1 MSKLRKKIVVPISLT
16 LTGCLVVAAFVLN
29 DSLTKVD
36 ANVAFN
42 GISDIVSSHG
52 KDKPFNI
59 VEVVPDK
66 KMASIGYL
74 IDGQEPDNWFGTL
87 SRMSDKDGAGVQKRF
102 AYMEGLKTKLAP
114 ITTEKKDNT
123 KPLYYEPYEES
134 YVSQGDDWTELALV
148 DMDRINKGTTGYKMT
163 EQAEGDYKFNTD
175 YQLAVNEDG
184 LPTGHYR
191 QNVDHYVFMQ
201 GEDEAEDGS
210 NTETENGN
218 QIKAPGKRGYYS
230 VAFSAV
236 KLPDGMTNTQYLV
249 ETDNSQ
255 KADGNTD
262 SGTDGNIDSST
273 DNTTDTGTGDD
284 TVEKHV
290 VYSIKSAYAIV
301 SAEGMQNIAKYDPK
315 AYIYRTDKSDTTSPY
330 EFVARADR
338 MASLPDGSKPDY
350 EKYTYFTVE
359 MEYVPADKI
368 TDDETYYEVDTEVPI
383 EFNYDETGEYGAV
396 LDSQNPYEKIDDG
409 TPDNQPAGKTGADDI
424 SDDASIADS
433 ATENNDGNTGRVIL
447 TDTDG
452 YFDIV
457 KDSQTYTYVGKG
469 KGDYIMEADKN
480 GSLDYPVNTTHI
492 YYKGGFKNN
501 NWFRNGVFNQ
511 EGKKGDDDKTANMTF
526 NVKTVTPK
534 ELEQIDVSTIDLLY
548 LSGSKS
554 VLSKD
559 LGDDSAK
566 YNTGYNTG
574 NDISWDKVKQ
584 IVQRVHQSGI
594 MMPVIVDNGIV
605 WPDSN
610 ADYSSNIKKLAG
622 LLSCNNFSSLNF
634 TKDSADNFIN
644 WGNDIKYYKVD
655 SGTHKYGFV
664 IGNEYVIPRNYNPG
678 TDVPF
683 VLRDDFATA
692 FIANEDETQFVNAA
706 KTENFDEIAEYI
718 NSENTSRKNEN
729 NTLGQVKYE
738 YYDKKISKAI
748 VLSYIISY
756 ADKRDV
762 AKPVDELNIL
772 DIEPGMNTGSVNNC
786 INNLKNNL
794 KSWLGSNCPAEDK
807 INITCINSSEFIG
820 RIEDLNNY
828 DMIYMGLCADNL
840 NWNNGRTVYNDST
853 MNGLIYSN
861 VGDIVVIDP
870 TPVENHNGNTRANGH
885 AGLLDSDY
893 VENNDGTGFGL
904 KTNLPNWNGDN
915 GDNSEYI
922 KSVNTYRG
930 SGNDITTEKV
940 DALNNYLK
948 AGYPIVVANGFYMND
963 NNTTV
968 NEDKIDNC
976 SNIYSF
982 LNTNA
987 SNEYMLKVSSN
998 NTLSKD
1004 LYASLTAEKP
1014 QIKVKEQK
1022 KEEDKDYVK
1031 LEDNHIVLE
1040 FNINNRGGADAN
1052 ASFDLGFYL
1061 DANADGKFSPTQ
1073 EKIAGNNV
1081 KIYQDGTL
1089 VSPQLDANGEYYYN
1103 LNAGKYNYKLVY
1115 ELPTQFV
1122 GVIPWQLR
1130 ASQTTNS
1137 YRYDVTG
1144 GYFYKQANS
1153 NQKQHIK
1160 VLQIN
1165 TSRGKNGNFLYGNT
1179 TFNMQN
1185 EKKNNT
1191 KFAELLKQVT
1201 DFELDITTLDGD
1213 SSEFKTLC
1221 KNDKVK
1227 DYDMLVIGFSDCY
1240 EIFNDSGQV
1249 DRIKEFI
1256 QSGKAVLFTHD
1267 TTSHCNNKNTDDNDI
1282 RNNFWGYEFNTIVR
1296 DVVGMDRYGIL
1307 NSSALKKG
1315 NTLENGE
1322 ADYDEAVNYANEH
1335 KTDIAYEPKSKR
1347 QTIVRQN
1354 QGFVYGDLSRYQNTG
1369 CGSHMLYP
1377 NIGDPMGNTNNATK
1391 VNSGQITTYPFKI
1404 SDKINISQTHRQYYQ
1419 LDFNEDS
1426 DNDGESDIVVWYTLS
1441 DNNVYNVSPKDVRNN
1456 YYIYTKG
1463 NVTYSGVGHSNVTGS
1478 VDELKLYIN
1487 TMIAAYSVVEHAPA
1501 ISLKE
1506 GYDPKSADI
1515 STIYST
1521 IDTAIQQDEEAKKE
1535 GNPDA
1540 ARLDVDDDGK
1550 IATQDVYFTVK
1561 DTNMLRNQVDK
1572 DTTVNMN
1579 FYTEGTKDDHDKE
1592 IDDDGNTIYLKEMKN
1607 WQIYS
1612 LHDDGS
1618 EADLLGP
1625 SKAGNNR
1632 TFFANNKTYKV
1643 KVPLKTLPVGQNSI
1657 KVYAVASSNITVM
1670 QNNQE
1675 VKKNTP
1681 EAYKTFQIQRVGLA
1695 DLD

>member
-74 IDGQEPDNWFGTL
+74 IDGQEPDDWFGTL
-87 SRMSDKDGAGVQKRF
+87 SKMSDKDGAGVKNRS

-175 YQLAVNEDG
+175 YQLAVNEAG

-201 GEDEAEDGS
+201 GEDETEDGS

-230 VAFSAV
+230 VAFTAV

-249 ETDNSQ
+249 PSDNSQ

-262 SGTDGNIDSST
+262 SST
-273 DNTTDTGTGDD
+273 DNTPDTGTADD

-290 VYSIKSAYAIV
+290 VYAIKSSYAIV
-301 SAEGMQNIAKYDPK
+301 SDESMQTIAKYDPK
-315 AYIYRTDKSDTTSPY
+315 AYIYRTDNSDTTSPY
-330 EFVARADR
+330 KFVARADR
-338 MASLPDGSKPDY
+338 MAGLPDGSKPDY
-350 EKYTYFTVE
+350 EKYTYYTVE

-368 TDDETYYEVDTEVPI
+368 TDDETYYEVNTEVPI

-396 LDSQNPYEKIDDG
+396 LDSQNPYEKIDGG
-409 TPDNQPAGKTGADDI
+409 TPDNQKTD
-424 SDDASIADS
+424 
-433 ATENNDGNTGRVIL
+433 NTGKVIL
-447 TDTDG
+447 KDTDG

-457 KDSQTYTYVGKG
+457 EDSQTYTYVGKG
-469 KGDYIMEADKN
+469 NGDYIMKADKT
-480 GSLDYPVNTTHI
+480 GSLDYPVNTTRI

-511 EGKKGDDDKTANMTF
+511 EGKTGDEDKTANMTF
-526 NVKTVTPK
+526 KVKTVTPK

-554 VLSKD
+554 ILSKD
-559 LGDDSAK
+559 LEESAAK
-566 YNTGYNTG
+566 YNAD
-574 NDISWDKVKQ
+574 NDILWDKVKQ
-584 IVQRVHQSGI
+584 IVERVHQSGI

-605 WPDSN
+605 WPTSS

-634 TKDSADNFIN
+634 TNDSDENFIN
-644 WGNDIKYYKVD
+644 WNDRITYYTVD
-655 SGTHKYGFV
+655 SKTRTHGYV
-664 IGNEYVIPRNYNPG
+664 VGNEYVIPRNYNPDN
-678 TDVPF
+678 DVPF
-683 VLRDDFATA
+683 VIRDDFAVS
-692 FIANEDETQFVNAA
+692 FIANDDEAQFVKAA
-706 KTENFDEIAEYI
+706 ENENFGEIAEYI

-729 NTLGQVKYE
+729 STLGQDKYE
-738 YYDKKISKAI
+738 YYDKKISKEI

-772 DIEPGMNTGSVNNC
+772 DIEPGMNSQSDC
-786 INNLKNNL
+786 ITPLKKNL
-794 KSWLGSNCPAEDK
+794 KSWLGANCPADDN
-807 INITCINSSEFIG
+807 IHITCVNSSEFIG

-828 DMIYMGLCADNL
+828 DMIYMGLCCDNL
-840 NWNNGRTVYNDST
+840 NKSWENGAKITVYNDSS

-870 TPVENHNGNTRANGH
+870 TYIGDDENGSTYSRGH

-893 VENNDGTGFGL
+893 LTEY
-904 KTNLPNWNGDN
+904 DN
-915 GDNSEYI
+915 GLGLIRDFTDPNDNEKYV
-922 KSVNTYRG
+922 KAVNTYRG
-930 SGNDITTEKV
+930 PGNDITTEKV
-940 DALNNYLK
+940 EALNNYLK
-948 AGYPIVVANGFYMND
+948 AGYPIVVDKDFYKND
-963 NNTTV
+963 NNIEKV
-968 NEDKIDNC
+968 NDYYIDNC
-976 SNIYSF
+976 SNIYGF
-982 LNTNA
+982 MEANI
-987 SNEYMLKVSSN
+987 SNDHLIKTKSDN
-998 NTLSKD
+998 NLSTD
-1004 LYASLTAEKP
+1004 LYTNLTAEKP

-1022 KEEDKDYVK
+1022 KEQGKDYVK

-1052 ASFDLGFYL
+1052 ASFDIGFYL
-1061 DANADGKFSPTQ
+1061 DSNADGKFSPTQ

-1081 KIYQDGTL
+1081 QIYRDGTL
-1089 VSPQLDANGEYYYN
+1089 VSPQIDENGEYNYN
-1103 LNAGKYNYKLVY
+1103 LEAGKYNYKLVY

-1130 ASQTTNS
+1130 ASQTTNP

-1160 VLQIN
+1160 ILQID
-1165 TSRGKNGNFLYGNT
+1165 TSKGIKGKYLAGAS
-1179 TFNMQN
+1179 TFNMQEQKSDSN
-1185 EKKNNT
+1185 S
-1191 KFAELLKQVT
+1191 KFSKLLKDVT
-1201 DFELDITTLDGD
+1201 DFELDIKTLAGD
-1213 SSEFKTLC
+1213 SVEFKKLC
-1221 KNDKVK
+1221 KDNKVK

-1240 EIFNDSGQV
+1240 EIYNDSKQV

-1267 TTSHCNNKNTDDNDI
+1267 TTSLSNNKYKGNETV
-1282 RNNFWGYEFNTIVR
+1282 RNNNWGYDFNTIVR

-1307 NSSALKKG
+1307 HSSALKKG
-1315 NTLENGE
+1315 NTLKEGTDE
-1322 ADYDEAVNYANEH
+1322 YAEAVSYAKEH
-1335 KTDIAYEPKSKR
+1335 NTDIAYKPRSNKE
-1347 QTIVRQN
+1347 TIVRQN
-1354 QGFVYGDLSRYQNTG
+1354 QGFAYGDLDSNQDTSHGG
-1369 CGSHMLYP
+1369 CRLYSWLY
-1377 NIGDPMGNTNNATK
+1377 GTMGHTKNAEK

-1404 SDKINISQTHRQYYQ
+1404 PDKIEIAWTHRQYYQ

-1441 DNNVYNVSPKDVRNN
+1441 DQNVYYSSPKDVRNN

-1463 NVTYSGVGHSNVTGS
+1463 NVTYSGVGHSDVTQS

-1506 GYDPKSADI
+1506 GYDTKSADI

-1521 IDTAIQQDEEAKKE
+1521 IDTAIQQDEEAKEE
-1535 GNPDA
+1535 GDPDA
-1540 ARLDVDDDGK
+1540 ARLDVDDKGN

-1572 DTTVNMN
+1572 DTTVNMS
-1579 FYTEGTKDDHDKE
+1579 FFIEGTKDDHDKE

-1625 SKAGNNR
+1625 SEAGNNR

-1643 KVPLKTLPVGQNSI
+1643 KVPLATLPAGQNSI

>member
-74 IDGQEPDNWFGTL
+74 IDGQEPDDWFGTL
-87 SRMSDKDGAGVQKRF
+87 SKMSDKDGAGVKKR
-102 AYMEGLKTKLAP
+102 ADYMSGLKTKLAP
-114 ITTEKKDNT
+114 ITTEEKDNT

-134 YVSQGDDWTELALV
+134 YVNQGNDWSELALV
-148 DMDRINKGTTGYKMT
+148 DMDRINKGTPGYKMT

-201 GEDEAEDGS
+201 GEDETEDGS
-210 NTETENGN
+210 NTEIENGN

-230 VAFSAV
+230 VAFTAV

-249 ETDNSQ
+249 PSDNSQ

-262 SGTDGNIDSST
+262 SST
-273 DNTTDTGTGDD
+273 DNTPDTGTADD

-290 VYSIKSAYAIV
+290 VYAIKSSYAIV
-301 SAEGMQNIAKYDPK
+301 SDESMQTIAKYDPK
-315 AYIYRTDKSDTTSPY
+315 AYIYRTDNSDTTSPY
-330 EFVARADR
+330 KFVARADR
-338 MASLPDGSKPDY
+338 MAGLPDGSKPDY

-368 TDDETYYEVDTEVPI
+368 TDDETYYEVDNGVPI

-396 LDSQNPYEKIDDG
+396 LDSQNPYEKIDGG
-409 TPDNQPAGKTGADDI
+409 TPDNQKTD
-424 SDDASIADS
+424 
-433 ATENNDGNTGRVIL
+433 NTGKVIL
-447 TDTDG
+447 KDTDG

-457 KDSQTYTYVGKG
+457 EDSQTYTYVGKG
-469 KGDYIMEADKN
+469 NGDYIMKADKT
-480 GSLDYPVNTTHI
+480 GSLDYPVNTTRI

-511 EGKKGDDDKTANMTF
+511 EGKTGDEDKTANMTF
-526 NVKTVTPK
+526 KVKTVTPK

-554 VLSKD
+554 ILSKD
-559 LGDDSAK
+559 LKNDDAK
-566 YNTGYNTG
+566 YNAG
-574 NDISWDKVKQ
+574 NDITWDKVKQ
-584 IVQRVHQSGI
+584 IVKRVHQSGI

-605 WPDSN
+605 WPS
-610 ADYSSNIKKLAG
+610 ASGPDYSSNIKKLAG

-634 TKDSADNFIN
+634 TNDSDENFIN
-644 WGNDIKYYKVD
+644 WNDRITYYTVD
-655 SGTHKYGFV
+655 SKTRTHGYV
-664 IGNEYVIPRNYNPG
+664 VGNEYVIPRNYNPDN
-678 TDVPF
+678 DVPF
-683 VLRDDFATA
+683 VIRDDFAVS
-692 FIANEDETQFVNAA
+692 FIANDDEAQFVKAA
-706 KTENFDEIAEYI
+706 ENENFGEIAEYI

-729 NTLGQVKYE
+729 STLGQDKYE
-738 YYDKKISKAI
+738 YYDKKISKEI

-772 DIEPGMNTGSVNNC
+772 DIEPGMNSQSDC
-786 INNLKNNL
+786 ITPLKKNL
-794 KSWLGSNCPAEDK
+794 KSWLGANCPADDN
-807 INITCINSSEFIG
+807 IHITCVNSSEFIG

-828 DMIYMGLCADNL
+828 DMIYMGLCCDNL
-840 NWNNGRTVYNDST
+840 NKSWENGAKITVYNDSS

-870 TPVENHNGNTRANGH
+870 TYIGDDENGSTYSRGH

-893 VENNDGTGFGL
+893 LTEY
-904 KTNLPNWNGDN
+904 DN
-915 GDNSEYI
+915 GLGLIRDFTDPNDNEKYV
-922 KSVNTYRG
+922 KAVNTYRG
-930 SGNDITTEKV
+930 PGNDITTEKGE
-940 DALNNYLK
+940 ALNNYLK
-948 AGYPIVVANGFYMND
+948 AGYPIVVDKDFYKND
-963 NNTTV
+963 NNIEKV
-968 NEDKIDNC
+968 NDYYIDNC
-976 SNIYSF
+976 SNIYGF
-982 LNTNA
+982 MEANI
-987 SNEYMLKVSSN
+987 SNDHLIKTKSDN
-998 NTLSKD
+998 NLSTD
-1004 LYASLTAEKP
+1004 LYTNLTAEKP

-1022 KEEDKDYVK
+1022 KEQGKDYVK

-1052 ASFDLGFYL
+1052 ASFDIGFYL
-1061 DANADGKFSPTQ
+1061 DSNADGKFSPTQ

-1081 KIYQDGTL
+1081 QIYQDGTL
-1089 VSPQLDANGEYYYN
+1089 VSPQLDVNGEYYYN
-1103 LNAGKYNYKLVY
+1103 LKAGKYNYKLVY

-1130 ASQTTNS
+1130 ASQTTNP

-1160 VLQIN
+1160 ILQID
-1165 TSRGKNGNFLYGNT
+1165 TSKGIKGKYLAGAS
-1179 TFNMQN
+1179 TFNMQEQKSKTN
-1185 EKKNNT
+1185 SEFSK
-1191 KFAELLKQVT
+1191 LLKQVT
-1201 DFELDITTLDGD
+1201 DFELDITTLAGD
-1213 SSEFKTLC
+1213 SDKFKTLC
-1221 KNDKVK
+1221 KEDKVK

-1240 EIFNDSGQV
+1240 EIYNDSKQV

-1267 TTSHCNNKNTDDNDI
+1267 TTSLSNNKYKGNETV
-1282 RNNFWGYEFNTIVR
+1282 RNNNWGYDFNTIVR

-1307 NSSALKKG
+1307 HSSALKKG
-1315 NTLENGE
+1315 NTLKEGTDE
-1322 ADYDEAVNYANEH
+1322 YAEAVSYAKEH
-1335 KTDIAYEPKSKR
+1335 NTDIAYKPRSNKE
-1347 QTIVRQN
+1347 TIVRQN
-1354 QGFVYGDLSRYQNTG
+1354 QGFAYGDLDSNQDTSHGG
-1369 CGSHMLYP
+1369 CRLYSWLY
-1377 NIGDPMGNTNNATK
+1377 GTMGHTKNAEK

-1404 SDKINISQTHRQYYQ
+1404 PDKIEIAWTHRQYYQ

-1441 DNNVYNVSPKDVRNN
+1441 DQNVYYSSPKDVRNN

-1463 NVTYSGVGHSNVTGS
+1463 NVTYSGVGHSDVTQS

-1521 IDTAIQQDEEAKKE
+1521 IDTAIQQDEEAKTN

-1540 ARLDVDDDGK
+1540 ARLDVDDDGN

-1572 DTTVNMN
+1572 DTTVNMS
-1579 FYTEGTKDDHDKE
+1579 FFIEGTKDDHDKE

-1625 SKAGNNR
+1625 SEAGNNR

-1643 KVPLKTLPVGQNSI
+1643 KVPLATLPAGQNSI

>member
-87 SRMSDKDGAGVQKRF
+87 SKMSDKDGAGVKNRS

-134 YVSQGDDWTELALV
+134 YVNQGDDWSELALV

-175 YQLAVNEDG
+175 YQLAVNEEG

-201 GEDEAEDGS
+201 GKDETEDGS

-230 VAFSAV
+230 VAFTAV

-249 ETDNSQ
+249 PSDNSQ

-262 SGTDGNIDSST
+262 SST
-273 DNTTDTGTGDD
+273 DNTPDTGTADD

-290 VYSIKSAYAIV
+290 VYAIKSSYAIV
-301 SAEGMQNIAKYDPK
+301 SDESMQTIAKYDPK
-315 AYIYRTDKSDTTSPY
+315 AYIYSTDNSDTTSPY

-338 MASLPDGSKPDY
+338 MAGLPDVSKPDY
-350 EKYTYFTVE
+350 EKYTYYTVE

-368 TDDETYYEVDTEVPI
+368 TDDEIYYEVNTQVPI

-396 LDSQNPYEKIDDG
+396 LDSQNPYEKIDGG
-409 TPDNQPAGKTGADDI
+409 TPDNKPA
-424 SDDASIADS
+424 
-433 ATENNDGNTGRVIL
+433 GNTGKVIL
-447 TDTDG
+447 KDTDG

-457 KDSQTYTYVGKG
+457 KDSQTYTYVGEG
-469 KGDYIMEADKN
+469 NGDYIMEADEK
-480 GSLDYPVNTTHI
+480 GSLDYPVNTTRI
-492 YYKGGFKNN
+492 YYKGGFTNN

-511 EGKKGDDDKTANMTF
+511 EGKTGDEDKTANMTF
-526 NVKTVTPK
+526 KVKTVTPK

-554 VLSKD
+554 ILSND
-559 LGDDSAK
+559 LKEDDAK
-566 YNTGYNTG
+566 YNAG
-574 NDISWDKVKQ
+574 NDIKWDKVKQ
-584 IVQRVHQSGI
+584 IVKRVHQSGI

-605 WPDSN
+605 WPASGGP
-610 ADYSSNIKKLAG
+610 DYSSNIKKLAG
-622 LLSCNNFSSLNF
+622 LLSCYNFSSLNF
-634 TKDSADNFIN
+634 TEDSDENFID
-644 WGNDIKYYKVD
+644 WYGNNVITYYKVD
-655 SGTHKYGFV
+655 SKKNHTHGYV
-664 IGNEYVIPRNYNPG
+664 VGNEYVIPRNYEPD

-692 FIANEDETQFVNAA
+692 FIANNDETQFFNEA
-706 KTENFDEIAEYI
+706 KNENFDEIAEYI

-729 NTLGQVKYE
+729 DTLGQKKYD
-738 YYDKKISKAI
+738 YYDKKISKEI

-762 AKPVDELNIL
+762 AKPVEELNIL
-772 DIEPGMNTGSVNNC
+772 DIEPGMNSQSNC
-786 INNLKNNL
+786 ITPLKKNL
-794 KSWLGSNCPAEDK
+794 KSWLGANCPADDK
-807 INITCINSSEFIG
+807 IKITCVNSSEFIG

-828 DMIYMGLCADNL
+828 DMIYMGLCCDNL
-840 NWNNGRTVYNDST
+840 NKRWENGANITVYNDSS

-870 TPVENHNGNTRANGH
+870 TYISNENGFTYSRGH

-893 VENNDGTGFGL
+893 LDKYDGGLGL
-904 KTNLPNWNGDN
+904 KRKLTKPNDN
-915 GDNSEYI
+915 EKYVQA
-922 KSVNTYRG
+922 VNTYRG
-930 SGNDITTEKV
+930 PGNDITTEKV
-940 DALNNYLK
+940 EALNNYLK
-948 AGYPIVVANGFYMND
+948 AGYPIVVDKDFYTYD
-963 NNTTV
+963 NNIEKV
-968 NEDKIDNC
+968 NDYYIDNC
-976 SNIYSF
+976 SNIYGFMEANISNDH
-982 LNTNA
+982 LIKTN
-987 SNEYMLKVSSN
+987 SN
-998 NTLSKD
+998 NTLSTD
-1004 LYASLTAEKP
+1004 LYANLTAEKP

-1022 KEEDKDYVK
+1022 KEEVKGEVMDYVK

-1052 ASFDLGFYL
+1052 ASFDIGFYL
-1061 DANADGKFSPTQ
+1061 DSNADGKFSPAQ

-1081 KIYQDGTL
+1081 QIYRDGTL
-1089 VSPQLDANGEYYYN
+1089 VSPQIDTNGEYYYN
-1103 LNAGKYNYKLVY
+1103 LQAGKYNYKLVY

-1160 VLQIN
+1160 ILQIN
-1165 TSRGKNGNFLYGNT
+1165 TSKGNNGNYLAGAT
-1179 TFNMQN
+1179 TFDMQK
-1185 EKKNNT
+1185 EKSNSSSMFSK
-1191 KFAELLKQVT
+1191 LLKQVT

-1213 SSEFKTLC
+1213 SDKFKTLC
-1221 KNDKVK
+1221 KDDKVK

-1267 TTSHCNNKNTDDNDI
+1267 TTSLSNNKHTETYKVWNEYPWAGNKV
-1282 RNNFWGYEFNTIVR
+1282 RNNNWGYDFNTIVR

-1307 NSSALKKG
+1307 HSSALKKG
-1315 NTLENGE
+1315 NTLEKGTD
-1322 ADYDEAVNYANEH
+1322 DYDEAVKYATEH
-1335 KTDIAYEPKSKR
+1335 KTDIAYKPRSDK

-1354 QGFVYGDLSRYQNTG
+1354 QGFAYGDLDSNQDTG
-1369 CGSHMLYP
+1369 YGGLRLYSWLY
-1377 NIGDPMGNTNNATK
+1377 GDMGKTNKAEK

-1404 SDKINISQTHRQYYQ
+1404 PDKIDIAWTHRQYYQ

-1441 DNNVYNVSPKDVRNN
+1441 DQNVYYSSPKDVRNN

-1463 NVTYSGVGHSNVTGS
+1463 NVTYSGVGHSDLTNS
-1478 VDELKLYIN
+1478 EAELKLYIN

-1506 GYDPKSADI
+1506 GYDLKSADI

-1535 GNPDA
+1535 SGNPDA
-1540 ARLDVDDDGK
+1540 ARLDVDDEGN

-1572 DTTVNMN
+1572 DTTVNMS
-1579 FYTEGTKDDHDKE
+1579 FYIEGTKDDNDKV
-1592 IDDDGNTIYLKEMKN
+1592 IDDNGNTIYLKEMKD

-1618 EADLLGP
+1618 EAELLGP
-1625 SKAGNNR
+1625 SEAGNNR

-1643 KVPLKTLPVGQNSI
+1643 KVPLATLPAGQNSI
-1657 KVYAVASSNITVM
+1657 KIYAVASSNITVM

>member
-74 IDGQEPDNWFGTL
+74 IDGQEPDDWFGTL
-87 SRMSDKDGAGVQKRF
+87 AQMSDKEGAGVQKR
-102 AYMEGLKTKLAP
+102 ADYMAGLKTKLAP

-175 YQLAVNEDG
+175 YQLAVNEEG

-201 GEDEAEDGS
+201 GEDETEDGS

-230 VAFSAV
+230 VAFTAV

-249 ETDNSQ
+249 PSDNSQ

-262 SGTDGNIDSST
+262 SST
-273 DNTTDTGTGDD
+273 DNTPDTGTADD

-290 VYSIKSAYAIV
+290 VYAIKSSYAIV
-301 SAEGMQNIAKYDPK
+301 SDESMQTIAKYDPK
-315 AYIYRTDKSDTTSPY
+315 AYIYRTDNSDTTSPY
-330 EFVARADR
+330 KFVARADR
-338 MASLPDGSKPDY
+338 MAGLPDGSKPDY
-350 EKYTYFTVE
+350 EKYTYYTVE

-368 TDDETYYEVDTEVPI
+368 TDDETYYEVNTDVPI
-383 EFNYDETGEYGAV
+383 EFNYDKTGEYGAV
-396 LDSQNPYEKIDDG
+396 LDSQNPYEKIDGG
-409 TPDNQPAGKTGADDI
+409 TPDNQKTD
-424 SDDASIADS
+424 
-433 ATENNDGNTGRVIL
+433 NTGKVIL
-447 TDTDG
+447 KDTDG

-457 KDSQTYTYVGKG
+457 EDSQTYTYVGKG
-469 KGDYIMEADKN
+469 NGDYIMKADKT
-480 GSLDYPVNTTHI
+480 GSLDYPVNTTRI

-511 EGKKGDDDKTANMTF
+511 EGKTGDDDKTANMTF
-526 NVKTVTPK
+526 KVKTVTPK

-554 VLSKD
+554 VLSND
-559 LGDDSAK
+559 LGDDAAK
-566 YNTGYNTG
+566 YNTG
-574 NDISWDKVKQ
+574 NDITWDKVKQ

-605 WPDSN
+605 WPTSS

-634 TKDSADNFIN
+634 TNDSDENFIN
-644 WGNDIKYYKVD
+644 WNDRITYYTVD
-655 SGTHKYGFV
+655 SKTRTHGYV
-664 IGNEYVIPRNYNPG
+664 VGNEYVIPRNYN
-678 TDVPF
+678 TVEDVPF
-683 VLRDDFATA
+683 VIRDDFATA
-692 FIANEDETQFVNAA
+692 FIANNDETQFFDEA
-706 KTENFDEIAEYI
+706 KNENFDEIAEYI

-729 NTLGQVKYE
+729 ATLGQNKYE
-738 YYDKKISKAI
+738 YYDKKISKEI

-772 DIEPGMNTGSVNNC
+772 DIEPGMNSQSDC
-786 INNLKNNL
+786 ITPLKKNL
-794 KSWLGSNCPAEDK
+794 KSWLGANCPADDN
-807 INITCINSSEFIG
+807 IHITCVNSSEFIG

-828 DMIYMGLCADNL
+828 DMIYMGLCCDNL
-840 NWNNGRTVYNDST
+840 NKSWENGAKITVYNDSS

-870 TPVENHNGNTRANGH
+870 TYIGNDENGSTYSRGH

-893 VENNDGTGFGL
+893 LTEY
-904 KTNLPNWNGDN
+904 DN
-915 GDNSEYI
+915 GLGLIRDFTDPDNNEEYVQA
-922 KSVNTYRG
+922 VNTYRG
-930 SGNDITTEKV
+930 PGNDITTEKV
-940 DALNNYLK
+940 EALNNYLK
-948 AGYPIVVANGFYMND
+948 AGYPIVVDKDFYKSDDIEKVND
-963 NNTTV
+963 YY
-968 NEDKIDNC
+968 IDNC
-976 SNIYSF
+976 SNIYAF
-982 LNTNA
+982 MEANT
-987 SNEYMLKVSSN
+987 SNDHLIKTDSN
-998 NTLSKD
+998 NNLSKD
-1004 LYASLTAEKP
+1004 LYTNLTAEKP

-1022 KEEDKDYVK
+1022 KEQGKDYVK

-1052 ASFDLGFYL
+1052 ASFDIGFYL
-1061 DANADGKFSPTQ
+1061 DSNADGKFSPTQ

-1081 KIYQDGTL
+1081 QIYRDGTL
-1089 VSPQLDANGEYYYN
+1089 VSPQIDENGEYNYN
-1103 LNAGKYNYKLVY
+1103 LEAGKYNYKLVY

-1130 ASQTTNS
+1130 ASQTTNP

-1160 VLQIN
+1160 ILQID
-1165 TSRGKNGNFLYGNT
+1165 TSKGIKGKYLAGAS
-1179 TFNMQN
+1179 TFNMQEQKSDSN
-1185 EKKNNT
+1185 S
-1191 KFAELLKQVT
+1191 KFSKLLKDVT
-1201 DFELDITTLDGD
+1201 DFELDIKTLAGD
-1213 SSEFKTLC
+1213 SVEFKKLC
-1221 KNDKVK
+1221 KDNKVK

-1240 EIFNDSGQV
+1240 EIYNDSKQV

-1267 TTSHCNNKNTDDNDI
+1267 TTSLSNNKYKGNETV
-1282 RNNFWGYEFNTIVR
+1282 RNNNWGYDFNTIVR

-1307 NSSALKKG
+1307 HSSALKKG
-1315 NTLENGE
+1315 NTLKEGTDE
-1322 ADYDEAVNYANEH
+1322 YAEAVSYAKEH
-1335 KTDIAYEPKSKR
+1335 NTDIAYKPRSNKE
-1347 QTIVRQN
+1347 TIVRQN
-1354 QGFVYGDLSRYQNTG
+1354 QGFAYGDLDSNQDTSHGG
-1369 CGSHMLYP
+1369 CRLYSWLY
-1377 NIGDPMGNTNNATK
+1377 GTMGHTKNAEK
-1391 VNSGQITTYPFKI
+1391 VNSGQITIYPFKI
-1404 SDKINISQTHRQYYQ
+1404 PDKIDIAETHRQYYQ

-1441 DNNVYNVSPKDVRNN
+1441 DQNVYYSSPKDVRNN

-1463 NVTYSGVGHSNVTGS
+1463 NVTYSGVGHSDVTQS

-1506 GYDPKSADI
+1506 GYDTKSADI

-1521 IDTAIQQDEEAKKE
+1521 IDTAIQQDEEAKEE
-1535 GNPDA
+1535 GDPDA
-1540 ARLDVDDDGK
+1540 ARLDVDDKGN

-1579 FYTEGTKDDHDKE
+1579 FYIEGTEEDYDKK
-1592 IDDDGNTIYLKEMKN
+1592 IDDNGNTIYLKEMKD

-1625 SKAGNNR
+1625 SEAGNNR

-1643 KVPLKTLPVGQNSI
+1643 KVPLATLPAGQNSI

>member
-74 IDGQEPDNWFGTL
+74 IDGQEPDDWFGTL
-87 SRMSDKDGAGVQKRF
+87 AQMSDTEGKGATNRA
-102 AYMEGLKTKLAP
+102 AYMKSLKEKLAP
-114 ITTEKKDNT
+114 ITTDKKDNT
-123 KPLYYEPYEES
+123 RPLYYEPYEES
-134 YVSQGDDWTELALV
+134 YVNQGNDWSELALV
-148 DMDRINKGTTGYKMT
+148 DMDRINQGTTGYKMT

-175 YQLAVNEDG
+175 YQLSVNEEG

-201 GEDEAEDGS
+201 GEDETEDGS
-210 NTETENGN
+210 ESVDT
-218 QIKAPGKRGYYS
+218 GKRGYYS

-236 KLPDGMTNTQYLV
+236 KLPDGMTNTKYLV
-249 ETDNSQ
+249 PADNSQ

-262 SGTDGNIDSST
+262 SSTDSST

-301 SAEGMQNIAKYDPK
+301 SAEGMQSIAKYDPK
-315 AYIYRTDKSDTTSPY
+315 AYIYRTDNSDTTSPY
-330 EFVARADR
+330 KFVARADQ
-338 MASLPDGSKPDY
+338 MAAQPDTNKPDY
-350 EKYTYFTVE
+350 EKYTYYTVE

-368 TDDETYYEVDTEVPI
+368 TDDETYYEVDSNVPI

-396 LDSQNPYEKIDDG
+396 LDTQNPYEKI
-409 TPDNQPAGKTGADDI
+409 
-424 SDDASIADS
+424 
-433 ATENNDGNTGRVIL
+433 NTGDTSTTDSNDANEKIIL
-447 TDTDG
+447 HDTDG

-457 KDSQTYTYVGKG
+457 KDSQTYTYMGKG
-469 KGDYIMEADKN
+469 NGDYIMVADKN
-480 GSLDYPVNTTHI
+480 GSLDYPVNTTRI

-501 NWFRNGVFNQ
+501 NWFRTGVFNQ
-511 EGKKGDDDKTANMTF
+511 EGKTGDDDKTANMTF
-526 NVKTVTPK
+526 KVKTVTPK

-554 VLSKD
+554 ILSKN
-559 LGDDSAK
+559 LGDNDAK
-566 YNTGYNTG
+566 YNTG

-605 WPDSN
+605 WPGSS
-610 ADYSSNIKKLAG
+610 ADSSNIKKLAG

-644 WGNDIKYYKVD
+644 WNDNKVITYYKVD
-655 SGTHKYGFV
+655 SSTRTHGYV
-664 IGNEYVIPRNYNPG
+664 VGNEYVIPRNYYPDK
-678 TDVPF
+678 DVPF
-683 VLRDDFATA
+683 VLRDDFASA
-692 FIANEDETQFVNAA
+692 FIENEDETQFVNAA
-706 KTENFDEIAEYI
+706 KNENFDEIAEYI

-729 NTLGQVKYE
+729 NTLGQEKYE

-756 ADKRDV
+756 SDKRDV
-762 AKPVDELNIL
+762 AKPMDELNIL
-772 DIEPGMNTGSVNNC
+772 DIEPGMNSQSDC
-786 INNLKNNL
+786 ITPLKKNL
-794 KSWLGSNCPAEDK
+794 KSWLGANCPADDN
-807 INITCINSSEFIG
+807 IHITCVNSSEFIG

-828 DMIYMGLCADNL
+828 DMIYMGLCCDNL
-840 NWNNGRTVYNDST
+840 NKSWENGAKITVYNDSS

-870 TPVENHNGNTRANGH
+870 TYIGDDENGSTYSRGH

-893 VENNDGTGFGL
+893 LTEY
-904 KTNLPNWNGDN
+904 DN
-915 GDNSEYI
+915 GLGLIRDFTDPNDNEKYV
-922 KSVNTYRG
+922 KAVNTYRG
-930 SGNDITTEKV
+930 PGNDITTEKV
-940 DALNNYLK
+940 EALNNYLK
-948 AGYPIVVANGFYMND
+948 AGYPIVVDKDFYKND
-963 NNTTV
+963 NNIEKV
-968 NEDKIDNC
+968 NDYYIDNC
-976 SNIYSF
+976 SNIYGF
-982 LNTNA
+982 MEANI
-987 SNEYMLKVSSN
+987 SNDHLIKTKSDN
-998 NTLSKD
+998 NLSTD
-1004 LYASLTAEKP
+1004 LYTNLTAEKP

-1022 KEEDKDYVK
+1022 KEQGKDYVK

-1052 ASFDLGFYL
+1052 ASFDIGFYL
-1061 DANADGKFSPTQ
+1061 DSNADGKFSPTQ

-1081 KIYQDGTL
+1081 QIYRDGTL
-1089 VSPQLDANGEYYYN
+1089 VSPQIDENGEYNYN
-1103 LNAGKYNYKLVY
+1103 LEAGKYNYKLVY

-1144 GYFYKQANS
+1144 GYFYKQADS

-1160 VLQIN
+1160 ILQID
-1165 TSRGKNGNFLYGNT
+1165 TSKGNNDKYLAGGT
-1179 TFNMQN
+1179 TFDMQDQKSKTN
-1185 EKKNNT
+1185 SEFSK
-1191 KFAELLKQVT
+1191 LLKQVT
-1201 DFELDITTLDGD
+1201 DFELDITTLAGD
-1213 SSEFKTLC
+1213 SDKFKTLC
-1221 KNDKVK
+1221 KEDKVK

-1240 EIFNDSGQV
+1240 EIYNDSKQV

-1267 TTSHCNNKNTDDNDI
+1267 TTSLSNNKYKGNETV
-1282 RNNFWGYEFNTIVR
+1282 RNNNWGYDFNTIVR

-1307 NSSALKKG
+1307 HSSALKKG
-1315 NTLENGE
+1315 NTLKEGTDE
-1322 ADYDEAVNYANEH
+1322 YAEAVSYAKEH
-1335 KTDIAYEPKSKR
+1335 NTDIAYKPRSNKE
-1347 QTIVRQN
+1347 TIVRQN
-1354 QGFVYGDLSRYQNTG
+1354 QGFAYGDLDSNQDTSHGG
-1369 CGSHMLYP
+1369 CRLYSWLY
-1377 NIGDPMGNTNNATK
+1377 GTMGHTKNAEK

-1404 SDKINISQTHRQYYQ
+1404 PDKIDIAETHRQYYQ

-1441 DNNVYNVSPKDVRNN
+1441 DQNVYYSSPKDVRNN

-1463 NVTYSGVGHSNVTGS
+1463 NVTYSGVGHSDVTQS

-1487 TMIAAYSVVEHAPA
+1487 TMIAAYSVVDHAPA

-1506 GYDPKSADI
+1506 GYDTKSADI

-1521 IDTAIQQDEEAKKE
+1521 IDTAIQQDEEAKEE
-1535 GNPDA
+1535 GDPDA
-1540 ARLDVDDDGK
+1540 ARLDVDDKGN

-1572 DTTVNMN
+1572 DTTVNMS
-1579 FYTEGTKDDHDKE
+1579 FFIEGTKDDHDKE

-1625 SKAGNNR
+1625 SEAGNNR

-1643 KVPLKTLPVGQNSI
+1643 KVPLATLPAGQNSI

>member
-1 MSKLRKKIVVPISLT
+1 MSKLTKKIVVPISLT

-74 IDGQEPDNWFGTL
+74 IDGQEPDDWFGTL
-87 SRMSDKDGAGVQKRF
+87 SKMSDKDGAGVKNRS

-175 YQLAVNEDG
+175 YQLAVNEEG

-201 GEDEAEDGS
+201 GEDETEDGS

-230 VAFSAV
+230 VAFTAV

-249 ETDNSQ
+249 PSDNSQ

-262 SGTDGNIDSST
+262 SST
-273 DNTTDTGTGDD
+273 DNTPDTGTADD

-290 VYSIKSAYAIV
+290 VYAIKSSYAIV
-301 SAEGMQNIAKYDPK
+301 SDESMQTIAKYDPK
-315 AYIYRTDKSDTTSPY
+315 AYIYRTDNSDTTSPY
-330 EFVARADR
+330 KFVARADR
-338 MASLPDGSKPDY
+338 MAGLPDGSKPDY
-350 EKYTYFTVE
+350 EKYTYYTVE

-368 TDDETYYEVDTEVPI
+368 TDDETYYEVNTEVPI

-409 TPDNQPAGKTGADDI
+409 TPDNQSAD
-424 SDDASIADS
+424 
-433 ATENNDGNTGRVIL
+433 NTGKVIL

-469 KGDYIMEADKN
+469 KGDYIMVADKN

-511 EGKKGDDDKTANMTF
+511 EGKTGDDDKTAYMTF
-526 NVKTVTPK
+526 KVKTVTPK

-554 VLSKD
+554 ILSKD
-559 LGDDSAK
+559 LGDDAAK
-566 YNTGYNTG
+566 YNAD

-605 WPDSN
+605 WASSS

-622 LLSCNNFSSLNF
+622 FLSCNNFSSLNF

-644 WGNDIKYYKVD
+644 WNDNKVITYYKVD
-655 SGTHKYGFV
+655 SSTRTHGYV
-664 IGNEYVIPRNYNPG
+664 VGNEYVIPRNYYPDK
-678 TDVPF
+678 DVPF
-683 VLRDDFATA
+683 VLRDDFASA
-692 FIANEDETQFVNAA
+692 FIENEDETQFVNAA
-706 KTENFDEIAEYI
+706 KNENFDEIAEYI

-729 NTLGQVKYE
+729 NTLGQEKYE
-738 YYDKKISKAI
+738 YFEKKISKAI

-756 ADKRDV
+756 SDKRDV

-772 DIEPGMNTGSVNNC
+772 DIEPGMNSQSDC
-786 INNLKNNL
+786 ITPLKKNL
-794 KSWLGSNCPAEDK
+794 KSWLGANCPADDN
-807 INITCINSSEFIG
+807 IHITCVNSSEFIG

-828 DMIYMGLCADNL
+828 DMIYMGLCCDNL
-840 NWNNGRTVYNDST
+840 NKSWENGAKITVYNDSS

-870 TPVENHNGNTRANGH
+870 TYIGDDENGSTYSRGH

-893 VENNDGTGFGL
+893 LTEY
-904 KTNLPNWNGDN
+904 DN
-915 GDNSEYI
+915 GLGLIRDFTDPDNNEEYVQA
-922 KSVNTYRG
+922 VNTYRG
-930 SGNDITTEKV
+930 PGNDITTEKV
-940 DALNNYLK
+940 EALNNYLK
-948 AGYPIVVANGFYMND
+948 AGYPIVVDKDFYKSDDIEKVND
-963 NNTTV
+963 YY
-968 NEDKIDNC
+968 IDNC
-976 SNIYSF
+976 SNIYGF
-982 LNTNA
+982 MEANI
-987 SNEYMLKVSSN
+987 SNDHLIKTKSN
-998 NTLSKD
+998 NDLSKD
-1004 LYASLTAEKP
+1004 LYTNLTAEKP

-1031 LEDNHIVLE
+1031 LEDNHIVIE

-1052 ASFDLGFYL
+1052 ASFDIGFYL
-1061 DANADGKFSPTQ
+1061 DSNADGKFSPTQ

-1081 KIYQDGTL
+1081 QIYRDGTL
-1089 VSPQLDANGEYYYN
+1089 VSPQIDTNGEYYYN
-1103 LNAGKYNYKLVY
+1103 LQAGKYNYKLVY

-1144 GYFYKQANS
+1144 GYFYKQADS

-1160 VLQIN
+1160 ILQID
-1165 TSRGKNGNFLYGNT
+1165 TSKGNNDKYLAGGT
-1179 TFNMQN
+1179 TFDMQDQKSKTN
-1185 EKKNNT
+1185 SEFSK
-1191 KFAELLKQVT
+1191 LLKQVT
-1201 DFELDITTLDGD
+1201 DFELDITTLAGD
-1213 SSEFKTLC
+1213 SDKFKTLC
-1221 KNDKVK
+1221 KEDKVK

-1240 EIFNDSGQV
+1240 EIYNDSKQV

-1267 TTSHCNNKNTDDNDI
+1267 TTSLSNNKYKGNETV
-1282 RNNFWGYEFNTIVR
+1282 RNNNWGYDFNTIVR

-1307 NSSALKKG
+1307 HSSALKKG
-1315 NTLENGE
+1315 NTLKEGTDE
-1322 ADYDEAVNYANEH
+1322 YAEAVSYAKEH
-1335 KTDIAYEPKSKR
+1335 NTDIAYKPRSNKE
-1347 QTIVRQN
+1347 TIVRQN
-1354 QGFVYGDLSRYQNTG
+1354 QGFAYGDLDSNQDTSHGG
-1369 CGSHMLYP
+1369 CRLYSWLY
-1377 NIGDPMGNTNNATK
+1377 GTMGHTKNAEK

-1404 SDKINISQTHRQYYQ
+1404 PDKIDIAETHRQYYQ

-1441 DNNVYNVSPKDVRNN
+1441 DQNVYYSSPKDVRNN

-1463 NVTYSGVGHSNVTGS
+1463 NVTYSGVGHSDVTQS

-1506 GYDPKSADI
+1506 GYDTKSADI

-1521 IDTAIQQDEEAKKE
+1521 IDTAIQQDEEAKEE
-1535 GNPDA
+1535 GDPDA
-1540 ARLDVDDDGK
+1540 ARLDVDDKGN

-1579 FYTEGTKDDHDKE
+1579 FYIEGTEEDYDKK
-1592 IDDDGNTIYLKEMKN
+1592 IDDNGNTIYLKEMKD

-1625 SKAGNNR
+1625 SEAGNNR

-1643 KVPLKTLPVGQNSI
+1643 KVPLATLPAGQNSI
-1657 KVYAVASSNITVM
+1657 KVYAVASSNLTVM
-1670 QNNQE
+1670 QNNAP
-1675 VKKNTP
+1675 VDKKTP
-1681 EAYKTFQIQRVGLA
+1681 EAYKTFRIQRVGLA

>member
-42 GISDIVSSHG
+42 GIADIVSSHG

-74 IDGQEPDNWFGTL
+74 IDGQEPDDWFGTL
-87 SRMSDKDGAGVQKRF
+87 SKMSDKDGAGVKNRS

-163 EQAEGDYKFNTD
+163 EQDKGDYKFNTD
-175 YQLAVNEDG
+175 YQLAVNEEG

-201 GEDEAEDGS
+201 GEDETEDGS

-230 VAFSAV
+230 IAFTAV

-249 ETDNSQ
+249 PSDNSQ

-262 SGTDGNIDSST
+262 SST
-273 DNTTDTGTGDD
+273 DNTPDTGTADD

-290 VYSIKSAYAIV
+290 VYAIKSSYAIV
-301 SAEGMQNIAKYDPK
+301 SDESMQTIAKYDPK
-315 AYIYRTDKSDTTSPY
+315 AYIYRTDNSDTTSPY
-330 EFVARADR
+330 KFVARADR
-338 MASLPDGSKPDY
+338 MAGLPDGSKPDY
-350 EKYTYFTVE
+350 EKYTYYTVE

-368 TDDETYYEVDTEVPI
+368 TDDETYYEVNTEVPI

-396 LDSQNPYEKIDDG
+396 LDSQNPYEKIDGG
-409 TPDNQPAGKTGADDI
+409 TPDNQKTD
-424 SDDASIADS
+424 
-433 ATENNDGNTGRVIL
+433 NTGKVIL
-447 TDTDG
+447 KDTDG

-457 KDSQTYTYVGKG
+457 EDSQTYTYVGKG
-469 KGDYIMEADKN
+469 NGDYIMKADKT
-480 GSLDYPVNTTHI
+480 GSLDYPVNTTRI

-511 EGKKGDDDKTANMTF
+511 EGKTGDEDKTANMTF
-526 NVKTVTPK
+526 KVKTVTPK

-554 VLSKD
+554 ILSKD
-559 LGDDSAK
+559 LEESAAK
-566 YNTGYNTG
+566 YNAD
-574 NDISWDKVKQ
+574 NDILWDKVKQ
-584 IVQRVHQSGI
+584 IVERVHQSGI

-605 WPDSN
+605 WPTSS

-634 TKDSADNFIN
+634 TNDSDENFIN
-644 WGNDIKYYKVD
+644 WNDRITYYTVD
-655 SGTHKYGFV
+655 SKTRTHGYV
-664 IGNEYVIPRNYNPG
+664 VGNEYVIPRNYNPDN
-678 TDVPF
+678 DVPF
-683 VLRDDFATA
+683 VIRDDFAVS
-692 FIANEDETQFVNAA
+692 FIANDDEAQFVKAA
-706 KTENFDEIAEYI
+706 ENENFGEIAEYI

-729 NTLGQVKYE
+729 STLGQDKYE
-738 YYDKKISKAI
+738 YYDKKISKEI

-772 DIEPGMNTGSVNNC
+772 DIEPGMNSQSDC
-786 INNLKNNL
+786 ITPLKKNL
-794 KSWLGSNCPAEDK
+794 KSWLGANCPADDN
-807 INITCINSSEFIG
+807 IHITCVNSSEFIG

-828 DMIYMGLCADNL
+828 DMIYMGLCCDNL
-840 NWNNGRTVYNDST
+840 NKSWENGAKITVYNDSS

-870 TPVENHNGNTRANGH
+870 TYIGDDENGSTYSRGH

-893 VENNDGTGFGL
+893 LTEY
-904 KTNLPNWNGDN
+904 DN
-915 GDNSEYI
+915 GLGLIRDFTDPNDNEKYV
-922 KSVNTYRG
+922 KAVNTYRG
-930 SGNDITTEKV
+930 PGNDITTEKV
-940 DALNNYLK
+940 EALNNYLK
-948 AGYPIVVANGFYMND
+948 AGYPIVVDKDFYKND
-963 NNTTV
+963 NNIEKV
-968 NEDKIDNC
+968 NDYYIDNC
-976 SNIYSF
+976 SNIYGF
-982 LNTNA
+982 MEANI
-987 SNEYMLKVSSN
+987 SNDHLIKTKSDN
-998 NTLSKD
+998 NLSTD
-1004 LYASLTAEKP
+1004 LYTNLTAEKP

-1022 KEEDKDYVK
+1022 KEQGKDYVK

-1052 ASFDLGFYL
+1052 ASFDIGFYL
-1061 DANADGKFSPTQ
+1061 DSNADGKFSPTQ

-1081 KIYQDGTL
+1081 QIYRDGTL
-1089 VSPQLDANGEYYYN
+1089 VSPQIDENGEYNYN
-1103 LNAGKYNYKLVY
+1103 LEAGKYNYKLVY

-1130 ASQTTNS
+1130 ASQTTNP

-1160 VLQIN
+1160 ILQID
-1165 TSRGKNGNFLYGNT
+1165 TSKGIKGKYLAGAS
-1179 TFNMQN
+1179 TFNMQEQKSDSN
-1185 EKKNNT
+1185 S
-1191 KFAELLKQVT
+1191 KFSKLLKDVT
-1201 DFELDITTLDGD
+1201 DFELDIKTLAGD
-1213 SSEFKTLC
+1213 SVEFKKLC
-1221 KNDKVK
+1221 KDNKVK

-1240 EIFNDSGQV
+1240 EIYNDSKQV

-1267 TTSHCNNKNTDDNDI
+1267 TTSLSNNKYKGNETV
-1282 RNNFWGYEFNTIVR
+1282 RNNNWGYDFNTIVR

-1307 NSSALKKG
+1307 HSSALKKG
-1315 NTLENGE
+1315 NTLKEGTDE
-1322 ADYDEAVNYANEH
+1322 YAEAVSYAKEH
-1335 KTDIAYEPKSKR
+1335 NTDIAYKPRSNKE
-1347 QTIVRQN
+1347 TIVRQN
-1354 QGFVYGDLSRYQNTG
+1354 QGFAYGDLDSNQDTSHGG
-1369 CGSHMLYP
+1369 CRLYSWLY
-1377 NIGDPMGNTNNATK
+1377 GTMGHTKNAEK

-1404 SDKINISQTHRQYYQ
+1404 PDKIEIAWTHRQYYQ

-1441 DNNVYNVSPKDVRNN
+1441 DQNVYYSSPKDVRNN

-1463 NVTYSGVGHSNVTGS
+1463 NVTYSGVGHSDVTQS

-1506 GYDPKSADI
+1506 GYDTKSADI

-1521 IDTAIQQDEEAKKE
+1521 IDTAIQQDEEAKEE
-1535 GNPDA
+1535 GDPDA
-1540 ARLDVDDDGK
+1540 ARLDVDDKGN

-1572 DTTVNMN
+1572 DTTVNMS
-1579 FYTEGTKDDHDKE
+1579 FFIEGTKDDHDKE

-1625 SKAGNNR
+1625 SEAGNNR

-1643 KVPLKTLPVGQNSI
+1643 KVPLATLPAGQNSI

>member
-74 IDGQEPDNWFGTL
+74 IDGQEPDDWFGTL
-87 SRMSDKDGAGVQKRF
+87 SKMSDKDGAGVRNRS

-175 YQLAVNEDG
+175 YQLAVNEAG

-201 GEDEAEDGS
+201 GEDETEDGS

-230 VAFSAV
+230 VAFTAV

-249 ETDNSQ
+249 PSDNSQ

-262 SGTDGNIDSST
+262 SST
-273 DNTTDTGTGDD
+273 DNTPDTGTADD

-290 VYSIKSAYAIV
+290 VYAIKSSYAIV
-301 SAEGMQNIAKYDPK
+301 SDESMQTIAKYDPK
-315 AYIYRTDKSDTTSPY
+315 AYIYRTDNSDTTSPY
-330 EFVARADR
+330 KFVARADR
-338 MASLPDGSKPDY
+338 MAGLPDGSKPDY
-350 EKYTYFTVE
+350 EKYTYYTVE

-368 TDDETYYEVDTEVPI
+368 TDDETYYEVNTEVPI

-396 LDSQNPYEKIDDG
+396 LDSQNPYEKIDGG
-409 TPDNQPAGKTGADDI
+409 TPDNQKTD
-424 SDDASIADS
+424 
-433 ATENNDGNTGRVIL
+433 NTGKVIL
-447 TDTDG
+447 KDTDG

-457 KDSQTYTYVGKG
+457 EDSQTYTYVGKG
-469 KGDYIMEADKN
+469 NGDYIMKADKT
-480 GSLDYPVNTTHI
+480 GSLDYPVNTTRI

-511 EGKKGDDDKTANMTF
+511 EGKTGDEDKTANMTF
-526 NVKTVTPK
+526 KVKTVTPK

-554 VLSKD
+554 ILSKD
-559 LGDDSAK
+559 LEESAAK
-566 YNTGYNTG
+566 YNAD
-574 NDISWDKVKQ
+574 NDILWDKVKQ
-584 IVQRVHQSGI
+584 IVERVHQSGI

-605 WPDSN
+605 WPTSS

-634 TKDSADNFIN
+634 TNDSDENFIN
-644 WGNDIKYYKVD
+644 WNDRITYYTVD
-655 SGTHKYGFV
+655 SKTRTHGYV
-664 IGNEYVIPRNYNPG
+664 VGNEYVIPRNYNPDN
-678 TDVPF
+678 DVPF
-683 VLRDDFATA
+683 VIRDDFAVS
-692 FIANEDETQFVNAA
+692 FIANDDEAQFVKAA
-706 KTENFDEIAEYI
+706 ENENFGEIAEYI

-729 NTLGQVKYE
+729 STLGQDKYE
-738 YYDKKISKAI
+738 YYDKKISKEI

-772 DIEPGMNTGSVNNC
+772 DIEPGMNSQSDC
-786 INNLKNNL
+786 ITPLKKNL
-794 KSWLGSNCPAEDK
+794 KSWLGANCPADDN
-807 INITCINSSEFIG
+807 IHITCVNSSEFIG

-828 DMIYMGLCADNL
+828 DMIYMGLCCDNL
-840 NWNNGRTVYNDST
+840 NKSWENGAKITVYNDSS

-870 TPVENHNGNTRANGH
+870 TYIGDDENGSTYSRGH

-893 VENNDGTGFGL
+893 LTEY
-904 KTNLPNWNGDN
+904 DN
-915 GDNSEYI
+915 GLGLIRDFTDPNDNEKYV
-922 KSVNTYRG
+922 KAVNTYRG
-930 SGNDITTEKV
+930 PGNDITTEKV
-940 DALNNYLK
+940 EALNNYLK
-948 AGYPIVVANGFYMND
+948 AGYPIVVDKDFYKND
-963 NNTTV
+963 NNIEKV
-968 NEDKIDNC
+968 NDYYIDNC
-976 SNIYSF
+976 SNIYGF
-982 LNTNA
+982 MEANI
-987 SNEYMLKVSSN
+987 SNDHLIKTKSDN
-998 NTLSKD
+998 NLSTD
-1004 LYASLTAEKP
+1004 LYTNLTAEKP

-1022 KEEDKDYVK
+1022 KEQGKDYVK

-1052 ASFDLGFYL
+1052 ASFDIGFYL
-1061 DANADGKFSPTQ
+1061 DSNADGKFSPTQ

-1081 KIYQDGTL
+1081 QIYRDGTL
-1089 VSPQLDANGEYYYN
+1089 VSPQIDENGEYNYN
-1103 LNAGKYNYKLVY
+1103 LEAGKYNYKLVY

-1130 ASQTTNS
+1130 ASQTTNP

-1160 VLQIN
+1160 ILQID
-1165 TSRGKNGNFLYGNT
+1165 TSKGIKGKYLAGAS
-1179 TFNMQN
+1179 TFNMQEQKSDSN
-1185 EKKNNT
+1185 S
-1191 KFAELLKQVT
+1191 KFSKLLKDVT
-1201 DFELDITTLDGD
+1201 DFELDIKTLAGD
-1213 SSEFKTLC
+1213 SVEFKKLC
-1221 KNDKVK
+1221 KDNKVK

-1240 EIFNDSGQV
+1240 EIYNDSKQV

-1267 TTSHCNNKNTDDNDI
+1267 TTSLSNNKYKGNETV
-1282 RNNFWGYEFNTIVR
+1282 RNNNWGYDFNTIVR

-1307 NSSALKKG
+1307 HSSALKKG
-1315 NTLENGE
+1315 NTLKEGTDE
-1322 ADYDEAVNYANEH
+1322 YAEAVSYAKEH
-1335 KTDIAYEPKSKR
+1335 NTDIAYKPRSNKE
-1347 QTIVRQN
+1347 TIVRQN
-1354 QGFVYGDLSRYQNTG
+1354 QGFAYGDLDSNQDTSHGG
-1369 CGSHMLYP
+1369 CRLYSWLY
-1377 NIGDPMGNTNNATK
+1377 GTMGHTKNAEK

-1404 SDKINISQTHRQYYQ
+1404 PDKIEIAWTHRQYYQ

-1441 DNNVYNVSPKDVRNN
+1441 DQNVYYSSPKDVRNN

-1463 NVTYSGVGHSNVTGS
+1463 NVTYSGVGHSDVTQS

-1506 GYDPKSADI
+1506 GYDTKSADI

-1521 IDTAIQQDEEAKKE
+1521 IDTAIQQDEEAKEE
-1535 GNPDA
+1535 GDPDA
-1540 ARLDVDDDGK
+1540 ARLDVDDKGN

-1572 DTTVNMN
+1572 DTTVNMS
-1579 FYTEGTKDDHDKE
+1579 FFIEGTKDDHDKE

-1625 SKAGNNR
+1625 SEAGNNR

-1643 KVPLKTLPVGQNSI
+1643 KVPLATLPAGQNSI

>member
-74 IDGQEPDNWFGTL
+74 IDGQEPDDWFGTL
-87 SRMSDKDGAGVQKRF
+87 SKMSDKDGAGVKNRS

-175 YQLAVNEDG
+175 YQLAVNEAG

-201 GEDEAEDGS
+201 GEDETEDGS

-230 VAFSAV
+230 VAFTAV

-249 ETDNSQ
+249 PSDNSQ

-262 SGTDGNIDSST
+262 SST
-273 DNTTDTGTGDD
+273 DNTPDTGTADD

-290 VYSIKSAYAIV
+290 VYAIKSSYAIV
-301 SAEGMQNIAKYDPK
+301 SDESMQTIAKYDPK
-315 AYIYRTDKSDTTSPY
+315 AYIYRTDNSDTTSPY
-330 EFVARADR
+330 KFVARADR
-338 MASLPDGSKPDY
+338 MAGLPDGSKPDY
-350 EKYTYFTVE
+350 EKYTYYTVE

-368 TDDETYYEVDTEVPI
+368 TDDETYYEVNTEVPI

-396 LDSQNPYEKIDDG
+396 LDSQNPYEKIDGG
-409 TPDNQPAGKTGADDI
+409 TPDNQKTD
-424 SDDASIADS
+424 
-433 ATENNDGNTGRVIL
+433 NTGKVIL
-447 TDTDG
+447 KDTDG

-457 KDSQTYTYVGKG
+457 EDSQTYTYVGKG
-469 KGDYIMEADKN
+469 NGDYIMKADKT
-480 GSLDYPVNTTHI
+480 GSLDYPVNTTRI

-511 EGKKGDDDKTANMTF
+511 EGKTGDEDKTANMTF
-526 NVKTVTPK
+526 KVKTVTPK

-554 VLSKD
+554 ILSKD
-559 LGDDSAK
+559 LEESAAK
-566 YNTGYNTG
+566 YNAD
-574 NDISWDKVKQ
+574 NDILWDKVKQ
-584 IVQRVHQSGI
+584 IVERVHQSGI

-605 WPDSN
+605 WPTSS

-634 TKDSADNFIN
+634 TNDSDENFIN
-644 WGNDIKYYKVD
+644 WNDRITYYTVD
-655 SGTHKYGFV
+655 SKTRTHGYV
-664 IGNEYVIPRNYNPG
+664 VGNEYVIPRNYNPDN
-678 TDVPF
+678 DVPF
-683 VLRDDFATA
+683 VIRDDFAVS
-692 FIANEDETQFVNAA
+692 FIANDDEAQFVKAA
-706 KTENFDEIAEYI
+706 ENENFGEIAEYI

-729 NTLGQVKYE
+729 STLGQDKYE
-738 YYDKKISKAI
+738 YYDKKISKEI

-772 DIEPGMNTGSVNNC
+772 DIEPGINSQSDC
-786 INNLKNNL
+786 ITPLKKNL
-794 KSWLGSNCPAEDK
+794 KSWLGANCPADDN
-807 INITCINSSEFIG
+807 IHITCVNSSEFIG

-828 DMIYMGLCADNL
+828 DMIYMGLCCDNL
-840 NWNNGRTVYNDST
+840 NKSWENGAKITVYNDSS

-870 TPVENHNGNTRANGH
+870 TYIGDDENGSTYSRGH

-893 VENNDGTGFGL
+893 LTEY
-904 KTNLPNWNGDN
+904 DN
-915 GDNSEYI
+915 GLGLIRDFTDPNDNEKYV
-922 KSVNTYRG
+922 KAVNTYRG
-930 SGNDITTEKV
+930 PGNDITTEKV
-940 DALNNYLK
+940 EALNNYLK
-948 AGYPIVVANGFYMND
+948 AGYPIVVDKDFYKND
-963 NNTTV
+963 NNIEKV
-968 NEDKIDNC
+968 NDYYIDNC
-976 SNIYSF
+976 SNIYGF
-982 LNTNA
+982 MEANI
-987 SNEYMLKVSSN
+987 SNDHLIKTKSDN
-998 NTLSKD
+998 NLSTD
-1004 LYASLTAEKP
+1004 LYTNLTAEKP

-1022 KEEDKDYVK
+1022 KEQGKDYVK

-1052 ASFDLGFYL
+1052 ASFDIGFYL
-1061 DANADGKFSPTQ
+1061 DSNADGKFSPTQ

-1081 KIYQDGTL
+1081 QIYRDGTL
-1089 VSPQLDANGEYYYN
+1089 VSPQIDENGEYNYN
-1103 LNAGKYNYKLVY
+1103 LEAGKYNYKLVY

-1130 ASQTTNS
+1130 ASQTTNP

-1160 VLQIN
+1160 ILQID
-1165 TSRGKNGNFLYGNT
+1165 TSKGIKGKYLAGAS
-1179 TFNMQN
+1179 TFNMQEQKSDSN
-1185 EKKNNT
+1185 S
-1191 KFAELLKQVT
+1191 KFSKLLKDVT
-1201 DFELDITTLDGD
+1201 DFELDIKTLAGD
-1213 SSEFKTLC
+1213 SVEFKKLC
-1221 KNDKVK
+1221 KDNKVK

-1240 EIFNDSGQV
+1240 EIYNDSKQV

-1267 TTSHCNNKNTDDNDI
+1267 TTSLSNNKYKGNETV
-1282 RNNFWGYEFNTIVR
+1282 RNNNWGYDFNTIVR

-1307 NSSALKKG
+1307 HSSALKKG
-1315 NTLENGE
+1315 NTLKEGTDE
-1322 ADYDEAVNYANEH
+1322 YAEAVSYAKEH
-1335 KTDIAYEPKSKR
+1335 NTDIAYKPRSNKE
-1347 QTIVRQN
+1347 TIVRQN
-1354 QGFVYGDLSRYQNTG
+1354 QGFAYGDLDSNQDTSHGG
-1369 CGSHMLYP
+1369 CRLYSWLY
-1377 NIGDPMGNTNNATK
+1377 GTMGHTKNAEK

-1404 SDKINISQTHRQYYQ
+1404 PDKIEIAWTHRQYYQ

-1441 DNNVYNVSPKDVRNN
+1441 DQNVYYSSPKDVRNN

-1463 NVTYSGVGHSNVTGS
+1463 NVTYSGVGHSDVTQS

-1506 GYDPKSADI
+1506 GYDTKSADI

-1521 IDTAIQQDEEAKKE
+1521 IDTAIQQDEEAKEE
-1535 GNPDA
+1535 GDPDA
-1540 ARLDVDDDGK
+1540 ARLDVDDKGN

-1572 DTTVNMN
+1572 DTTVNMS
-1579 FYTEGTKDDHDKE
+1579 FFIEGTKDDHDKE

-1625 SKAGNNR
+1625 SEAGNNR

-1643 KVPLKTLPVGQNSI
+1643 KVPLATLPAGQNSI